1 MSSQSAYGCQDYRTE
16 MILIGLQ
23 ARLNKEDLTE
33 EERQAIKEEIRRIEA
48 DYYG

>member
-1 MSSQSAYGCQDYRTE
+1 MSTQSTYGCQDYRTE

-23 ARLNKEDLTE
+23 ARLQKEDLSE
-33 EERQAIKEEIRRIEA
+33 EERQVIEEEIRRIEA